1 MKYIKNT
8 LNYAVQFKTIKEG
21 KEQTFVFDCFRT
33 YSDTGNVATTGI
45 TPIME
50 NDYDYLYTN
59 VKVFKD
65 FVDTGKLVNSK
76 KSEINSVASKID
88 DLSKENELLKKKLE
102 EKTKEAST
110 GETETVKK
118 LEKEN
123 DEKDLVI
130 KSLKAQLESAK
141 KKNTKKEDDKE
152 DQEGF

>member
-8 LNYAVQFKTIKEG
+8 LNYSVKFKTIKDG
-21 KEQTFVFDCFRT
+21 KEQSFVFDCFRT

-50 NDYDYLYTN
+50 SDYDYLYAN

-76 KSEINSVASKID
+76 KAEANSVASKID
-88 DLSKENELLKKKLE
+88 DLAKENEVLKQKLA

-110 GETETVKK
+110 GETEELKKAKSDNKAKDLEIASLKKQLEAVKK
-118 LEKEN
+118 KGKSE
-123 DEKDLVI
+123 DE
-130 KSLKAQLESAK
+130 
-141 KKNTKKEDDKE
+141 T
-152 DQEGF
+152 EGF

>member
-8 LNYAVQFKTIKEG
+8 LGYSVKFKTIKDG
-21 KEQTFVFDCFRT
+21 KEVSFVFDCFRT

-50 NDYDYLYTN
+50 GDYDYLYNN

-76 KSEINSVASKID
+76 KAEANSVASKID
-88 DLSKENELLKKKLE
+88 DLAKENEVLKRKLE

-110 GETETVKK
+110 GETESVKK
-118 LEKEN
+118 LKKENEEKEL
-123 DEKDLVI
+123 EI
-130 KSLKAQLESAK
+130 KSLKEQLESAK
-141 KKNTKKEDDKE
+141 KKSSKKEDDT
-152 DQEGF
+152 EGF